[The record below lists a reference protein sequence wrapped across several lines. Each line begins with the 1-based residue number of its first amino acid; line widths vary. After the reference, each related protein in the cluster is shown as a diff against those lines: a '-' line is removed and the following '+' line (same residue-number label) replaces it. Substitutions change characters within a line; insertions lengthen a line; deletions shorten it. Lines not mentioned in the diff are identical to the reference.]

1 MSLFPTAG
9 IPVRRLP
16 RIYPKSLLWRAFILI
31 ATLMLLAVAAW
42 LAIFRAAEMEPRARQ
57 LAQMLA
63 SVTNLT
69 RTALLAARPEHR
81 HDLLAEISDIEGVH
95 VYPADDDD
103 QIVPPPPLPLT
114 NRIEALLHE
123 QLGPET
129 RLVFELNGEPG
140 LFVRFR
146 IFAGNDGDYWL
157 ALPRERLERHFPWQ
171 WLGWGAAVLLL
182 SLFGAWLIVFRITR
196 PLKELEKAAQ
206 KVGSGET
213 APPLAIRGPEEIIAV
228 THAFNQ
234 MSANLRQMEEDRS
247 LLLAGISHDLRT
259 PLTRLRMEAELS
271 VTDAAARAGMEADIT
286 EMDRTIGQFLDFARP
301 QTLEASGAEPT
312 DLNALLADIAARYGK
327 HVCRTCSGAFHPAST
342 DFSASP
348 LLINTRP
355 QLLRRAIVN
364 LIENALRHSG
374 STEPV
379 ELSLTVENAEIVIAI
394 LDRGPGIPLADV
406 ERLKQAF
413 TRGEAART
421 GATGAGLGLAIVER
435 ILRAQG
441 GRLELLPREGG
452 GLAAQ
457 IRLPRN

>member
-1 MSLFPTAG
+1 
-9 IPVRRLP
+9 LP

-42 LAIFRAAEMEPRARQ
+42 LVIFRAAEVEPRARQ

-81 HDLLAEISDIEGVH
+81 HDLLAELSDIEGVH

-114 NRIEALLHE
+114 SRIEALLHE

-129 RLVFELNGEPG
+129 RLAFELNGEPG

-146 IFAGNDGDYWL
+146 IFSGNDGDYWL

-206 KVGSGET
+206 KVGAGET
-213 APPLAIRGPEEIIAV
+213 APPLAIHGPEEIIAV
-228 THAFNQ
+228 TQAFNQ

-271 VTDAAARAGMEADIT
+271 VTDAEARAGMEADIT

-301 QTLEASGAEPT
+301 QTLETTALEPT
-312 DLNALLADIAARYGK
+312 DLTNLLTEIAERYGER
-327 HVCRTCSGAFHPAST
+327 VRHPTSA
-342 DFSASP
+342 DFSSGP
-348 LLINTRP
+348 VLVKIRS
-355 QLLRRAIVN
+355 QSLRRAIVN
-364 LIENALRHSG
+364 LIENALRHG
-374 STEPV
+374 GNEAPV
-379 ELSLTVENAEIVIAI
+379 ELSLTLENAEIVIAI
-394 LDRGPGIPLADV
+394 LDRGPGIAPADV
-406 ERLKQAF
+406 ERLKQPF

-421 GATGAGLGLAIVER
+421 GAAGAGLGLAIVER
-435 ILRAQG
+435 LIRAQG

-457 IRLPRN
+457 IRLPQN